1 MAIYHGSISS
11 KTKLPWE
18 NENGHDSAKIVR
30 MMEWMVSDNIDLY
43 PRDYD
48 LRPSDNK
55 ISRLTLSI
63 MDEKNATWR
72 VEVVRSKAGQS
83 SATTLDIYD
92 ELAFIHGQK
101 ITLTSA
107 APFTPS
113 FVLSSV
119 AQSSDPTEV
128 YVDRVRGRKILLENP
143 AKVSRA
149 QKEREKKEERR
160 KEAKKNK
167 NKNRLI
173 MSRKEAKVKGVWRL
187 EKEQARFELFV
198 PLHHLWMGYI
208 SELMGLPQSSSVSGV
223 PTLKDAPSAVGMHP
237 KLVKADFH
245 GSLLTVKQSKC
256 PSLVGLSGIV
266 IHETENTFRIITP
279 ENKDK
284 RKSSTPSPTYLRER
298 LTNCLYAS
306 IVLPKQNTIFT
317 FSIPLFSTLPPT
329 HTPEAPLP
337 MPDPRSQSDS
347 SVEATTTVTVL
358 DMPHLEFDLYG
369 NQFRFRS
376 AERAGRKFKP
386 KETIE
391 L

>member
-1 MAIYHGSISS
+1 MSS
-11 KTKLPWE
+11 
-18 NENGHDSAKIVR
+18 
-30 MMEWMVSDNIDLY
+30 
-43 PRDYD
+43 
-48 LRPSDNK
+48 
-55 ISRLTLSI
+55 
-63 MDEKNATWR
+63 
-72 VEVVRSKAGQS
+72 SKAGQS

-149 QKEREKKEERR
+149 QKEQEKKEERR

-284 RKSSTPSPTYLRER
+284 L
-298 LTNCLYAS
+298 
-306 IVLPKQNTIFT
+306 LPKQNTIFT

-347 SVEATTTVTVL
+347 SAEATTTVTVL